1 MKTSARNL
9 IICLLSFPN
18 TGALPLIF
26 IGALEEAFNLEAEK
40 QGEGIMSKDTFEKAV
55 GFIMLNA
62 CIQTLLRWSI
72 GYDLMRKPANPNEI
86 QEKKENEKKDTGS
99 ELMVRLQEI
108 INPTLLASLV
118 AIVIGSI
125 PIAKGLFYVKGG
137 DAPLYSTVFKTMLL
151 IGSNGKSIMTIQLGC
166 NLAMI
171 LDSKS
176 NEEDEEEEQLNTIDY
191 ILNVVL
197 KMLIYPFVAMAVV
210 MPLLWTGFMYDP
222 MQSFVA
228 MLQIASPSAITLSII
243 TNIHKFLEKE
253 TSRCYIYQYIISIV
267 TLTLSSAFFLM
278 VLF

>member
-1 MKTSARNL
+1 M
-9 IICLLSFPN
+9 
-18 TGALPLIF
+18 IF

-171 LDSKS
+171 FDSKS
-176 NEEDEEEEQLNTIDY
+176 NEEDEEEEQLH
-191 ILNVVL
+191 
-197 KMLIYPFVAMAVV
+197 
-210 MPLLWTGFMYDP
+210 
-222 MQSFVA
+222 
-228 MLQIASPSAITLSII
+228 SIKI
-243 TNIHKFLEKE
+243 KN
-253 TSRCYIYQYIISIV
+253 
-267 TLTLSSAFFLM
+267 
-278 VLF
+278 LFY